1 MYMNSVAKAA
11 LGAGAT
17 AVFMAVGC
25 FSGEAQAEPVVSSWY
40 GPGLEGNPTASGEIF
55 SADAR
60 TAAHPSLPFGT
71 KLLVTYGGQQT
82 VVRVTDRGPFV
93 SGRGLDLSRGAAKEI
108 GLTNAG
114 ADEVDIK
121 VLDGSGGYDEYNPPE
136 AASQKYN
143 SSEADSKR
151 ENPSKEYGPRKERAT
166 HEGSEGIA
174 AFLRERPY
182 LRVLGAAAPY
192 PRPSTKG
199 CQEASMTT
207 LSPRVGTR
215 LPSVESTKA
224 RVVAAGALCSPKM
237 RSL

>member
-1 MYMNSVAKAA
+1 MVT
-11 LGAGAT
+11 L
-17 AVFMAVGC
+17 AVISG
-25 FSGEAQAEPVVSSWY
+25 GEAEAEPVVSSWY

-55 SADAR
+55 RPDAR

-71 KLLVTYGGQQT
+71 KLLVTYGGNQT

-114 ADEVDIK
+114 ADEVDVK
-121 VLDGSGGYDEYNPPE
+121 LLDGSGGYDEYNPPE
-136 AASQKYN
+136 ADSQKYN
-143 SSEADSKR
+143 PPEEYSPQTPQR
-151 ENPSKEYGPRKERAT
+151 ENPSKEYSPRKERAT
-166 HEGSEGIA
+166 REGSESIA

-192 PRPSTKG
+192 SRPSTKG
-199 CQEASMTT
+199 CQEASMMTPT
-207 LSPRVGTR
+207 PRAGTR

-224 RVVAAGALCSPKM
+224 RGVAAGVLCSPKM

>member
-1 MYMNSVAKAA
+1 MRTALNVVLVVGAVVTLAVISGGKA
-11 LGAGAT
+11 
-17 AVFMAVGC
+17 
-25 FSGEAQAEPVVSSWY
+25 EAESVVSSWY

-55 SADAR
+55 SSDAR

-93 SGRGLDLSRGAAKEI
+93 SGRGLDLSHGAAKEI

-114 ADEVDIK
+114 ADEVDVK
-121 VLDGSGGYDEYNPPE
+121 VLDGSGDYDESNPPE
-136 AASQKYN
+136 EYSPQTSQG
-143 SSEADSKR
+143 
-151 ENPSKEYGPRKERAT
+151 ENPSKEYSPRKERAT
-166 HEGSEGIA
+166 REGSEGIA

-207 LSPRVGTR
+207 LTPRAGTR

-224 RVVAAGALCSPKM
+224 RIVAAGALCSPKM
-237 RSL
+237 RRL